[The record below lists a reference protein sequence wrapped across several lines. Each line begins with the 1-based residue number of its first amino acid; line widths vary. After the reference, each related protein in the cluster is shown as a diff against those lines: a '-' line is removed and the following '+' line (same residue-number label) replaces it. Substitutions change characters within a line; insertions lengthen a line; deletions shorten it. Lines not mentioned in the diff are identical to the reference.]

1 MSGTPNAPVKA
12 PGTAPRQGRNPPR
25 SLDPQLSQQAYE
37 NAIQE
42 GLIQPYQEDTS
53 GLHNSASGYETP
65 DEGNALP
72 EETTPVLQAQN
83 QGFHTPIPR
92 LSLGEAYEG
101 QASQEP
107 PRQEEKYEEARR
119 IRRFEQKHELS
130 PFPNLFD

>member
-1 MSGTPNAPVKA
+1 MSNTPNAPLKA

-25 SLDPQLSQQAYE
+25 NLDNQLDDAAVFHSQQAYE

-42 GLIQPYQEDTS
+42 GFIQPYQEDTS
-53 GLHNSASGYETP
+53 GLHNPASGYETP

-72 EETTPVLQAQN
+72 EVRTPVFQAQN
-83 QGFHTPIPR
+83 QGFHTPPP

-107 PRQEEKYEEARR
+107 PRQEEEYEEARLR
-119 IRRFEQKHELS
+119 RRFEQKHG
-130 PFPNLFD
+130 